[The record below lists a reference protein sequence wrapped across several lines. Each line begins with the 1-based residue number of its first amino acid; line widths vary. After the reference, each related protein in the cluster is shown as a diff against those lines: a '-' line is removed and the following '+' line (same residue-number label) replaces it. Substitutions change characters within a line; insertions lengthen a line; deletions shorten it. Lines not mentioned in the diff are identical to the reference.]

1 MNEHTDA
8 RGELVF
14 EQACHMGLEGIVL
27 SPRMVADALAK
38 VRGRTVG
45 LARVPRVSPDEGS
58 RPAPSRP
65 YDSKKER
72 TRTQQIG
79 RAAEGVGERS
89 LTRGITNTHLKHR
102 EQPI

>member
-1 MNEHTDA
+1 MPA
-8 RGELVF
+8 
-14 EQACHMGLEGIVL
+14 GLEGIVL

-58 RPAPSRP
+58 RARLPALTTRKKSEPGRNKSAVRP
-65 YDSKKER
+65 KWL
-72 TRTQQIG
+72 G
-79 RAAEGVGERS
+79 RGRS
-89 LTRGITNTHLKHR
+89 LGASPIRHFVVKHR